1 MVIHVRAI
9 TNAEG
14 NRLRTIVRHPKDPIE
29 LRRAQVVLSS
39 AQGFTPPY
47 IARLVGMS
55 VDYVRT
61 LIHQFNSDGMD
72 MLRPKWKPGGSYKFT
87 DRQKEQLVELA
98 TSRPKDTG
106 LPFAQWSLSRI
117 RDEAVRRSIVESIS
131 LEWLRVILDEADV
144 SRQSIKTWKE
154 SKDPEFDGGNA
165 VLIFVIFAGDSV
177 NYSSAYLTNFAL
189 LKMTKIETVFPKN
202 Q

>member
-9 TNAEG
+9 TNEEG

-72 MLRPKWKPGGSYKFT
+72 MLKPKWKPGGSYRFT
-87 DRQKEQLVELA
+87 CQRRCKNPQKRRPASLHHTGQLL
-98 TSRPKDTG
+98 R
-106 LPFAQWSLSRI
+106 SL
-117 RDEAVRRSIVESIS
+117 
-131 LEWLRVILDEADV
+131 
-144 SRQSIKTWKE
+144 
-154 SKDPEFDGGNA
+154 
-165 VLIFVIFAGDSV
+165 DS
-177 NYSSAYLTNFAL
+177 
-189 LKMTKIETVFPKN
+189 
-202 Q
+202 